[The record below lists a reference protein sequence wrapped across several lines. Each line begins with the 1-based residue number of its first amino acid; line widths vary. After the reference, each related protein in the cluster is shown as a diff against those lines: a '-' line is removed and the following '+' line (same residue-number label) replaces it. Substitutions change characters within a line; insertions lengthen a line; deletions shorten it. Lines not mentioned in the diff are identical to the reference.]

1 MLLGWAAI
9 VAAGL
14 GVAWATAQSW
24 LSIFVMVGLAVFA
37 APFLPAVPAVILEGR
52 SGWRAL
58 GRGYRLAGDRLA
70 HAGVALLV
78 GRAGGARAGFA
89 WARQERTK
97 TGPVG
102 ASARLADGRLVLTA
116 WNADPQV
123 RGRLGNAVRLGLLI
137 CDGNGCVPPAGGQAA
152 VRAHLRPA
160 RQLRGPRRTPGRR
173 PVRRG
178 DAPER
183 EAATTGATPAWST
196 APYYPWFVDG
206 E

>member
-70 HAGVALLV
+70 HAGAALLV
-78 GRAGGARAGFA
+78 GVLGVPAL
-89 WARQERTK
+89 
-97 TGPVG
+97 
-102 ASARLADGRLVLTA
+102 AS
-116 WNADPQV
+116 
-123 RGRLGNAVRLGLLI
+123 
-137 CDGNGCVPPAGGQAA
+137 
-152 VRAHLRPA
+152 
-160 RQLRGPRRTPGRR
+160 RGPGRSAPRRDPSV
-173 PVRRG
+173 P
-178 DAPER
+178 A
-183 EAATTGATPAWST
+183 PAWPT
-196 APYYPWFVDG
+196 AAWS
-206 E
+206 